1 MKHVRC
7 GGALLLVAVM
17 TTTAWAQD
25 PPAAAEPAAV
35 SPPPPAAEP
44 MKFAGARTSYFITGS
59 VSDSPFI
66 TAGAT
71 FAPGVSLA
79 VGLNFH
85 YDGNGLPGPTG
96 APTSDKFAVQ
106 GLIYGAYYF
115 YNKFPVGVAA
125 EAALVAPLSP
135 QQFDVLTIQ
144 PGVVIYYAPFPVP
157 LVVGTALD
165 VQINVFRGDLSALK
179 PQVSTL
185 TPGLR
190 LIYVFP

>member
-25 PPAAAEPAAV
+25 PPTAGEPAAAV
-35 SPPPPAAEP
+35 PPPAPAEP
-44 MKFAGARTSYFITGS
+44 MKFAGAKTVYFLAGS
-59 VSDSPFI
+59 VSDSPFLFV
-66 TAGAT
+66 GAT
-71 FAPGVSLA
+71 FAPGVTLA
-79 VGLNFH
+79 VGANIH

-96 APTSDKFAVQ
+96 APTSDKLAVQ
-106 GLIYGAYYF
+106 GLLYGAYYL

-125 EAALVAPLSP
+125 ETSLIAPLSP
-135 QQFDVLTIQ
+135 QQFDVLTIE
-144 PGVVIYYAPFPVP
+144 PGVAIYYAPFPVP
-157 LVVGTALD
+157 LVVGAALD
-165 VQINVFRGDLSALK
+165 VQINIFRGDLSALK

>member
-25 PPAAAEPAAV
+25 PPAAAEPAAA
-35 SPPPPAAEP
+35 PAAAPAEP
-44 MKFAGARTSYFITGS
+44 PKFAGGRTVYFLAGS
-59 VSDSPFI
+59 VSDSPFLFV
-66 TAGAT
+66 GST
-71 FAPGVSLA
+71 FAPGVTLA
-79 VGLNFH
+79 VGANFH

-96 APTSDKFAVQ
+96 MPTSDKLEVQ
-106 GLIYGAYYF
+106 GLLYGAYYV
-115 YNKFPVGVAA
+115 YNKFPVGVAV
-125 EAALVAPLSP
+125 ETSVIAPLSP
-135 QQFDVLTIQ
+135 QQFDVLTFR
-144 PGVVIYYAPFPVP
+144 PGVAIYYAPFPVP